1 MTAAQRRRR
10 EGILRLRSTT
20 HSLGGKS
27 LSLPLALSAG
37 NNSHPFFWFFADAW
51 MRELKGRRERIMA
64 LDKMSLTCVYK
75 PQSSRKSGGE
85 RFKSSLNSLPGSFRR
100 LEVD

>member
-1 MTAAQRRRR
+1 
-10 EGILRLRSTT
+10 
-20 HSLGGKS
+20 
-27 LSLPLALSAG
+27 
-37 NNSHPFFWFFADAW
+37 